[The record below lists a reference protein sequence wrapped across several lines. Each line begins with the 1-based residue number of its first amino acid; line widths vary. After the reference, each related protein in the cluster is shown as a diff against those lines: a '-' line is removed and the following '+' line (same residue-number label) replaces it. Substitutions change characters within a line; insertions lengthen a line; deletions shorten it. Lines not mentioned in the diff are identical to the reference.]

1 MNAVLPYLQV
11 CIGIDRMGPDIR
23 TGPGTTELRR
33 PLCCS
38 AAKNSGKNN
47 LDGTEFL
54 TFSL

>member
-47 LDGTEFL
+47 LDGTEF
-54 TFSL
+54 FNY